1 MPSKLHGND
10 ITLFIE
16 HYQPGSYFRIC
27 RKDEISDDFV
37 AVPVSHNVAV
47 PCNDTHMG
55 SYLAEMRHVSKA
67 TVPVIPQPM
76 RPKSVNPDVYV
87 AAPNADNMPPLTE
100 RNGPESPEDV
110 VDHRNNARAYEEKG
124 SHSLSVEH
132 TTPKGIVFTSA
143 NTDLLDDERVIMTPL
158 KDVNTYAD
166 MASGETNEGTVTIG
180 NCSQEVSSINSW
192 STSSEDRGL
201 GFSFNRPVAPV
212 AMLVQSNAPQPGVP
226 RESYTVDEQEVF
238 EQEVPP
244 TPIEPKRL
252 HYPTGDDHKERRI
265 DDCLQESID
274 VEPVEVKSCESNPN
288 GKVTEAG
295 MGMPLG
301 TQQQRLD
308 KKEEALVVPTL
319 KSKMTLEL
327 DNVQPQMYGGTPQL

>member
-1 MPSKLHGND
+1 
-10 ITLFIE
+10 
-16 HYQPGSYFRIC
+16 
-27 RKDEISDDFV
+27 
-37 AVPVSHNVAV
+37 
-47 PCNDTHMG
+47 MG

-67 TVPVIPQPM
+67 TIPVIPQPM
-76 RPKSVNPDVYV
+76 RPKSVNPDVYI

-100 RNGPESPEDV
+100 RNGPETPEDV
-110 VDHRNNARAYEEKG
+110 VDHRNDARAYEEKG
-124 SHSLSVEH
+124 SYSLSVDR
-132 TTPKGIVFTSA
+132 TTPKGIVFTST
-143 NTDLLDDERVIMTPL
+143 NTDLLNDEQVVMTPL
-158 KDVNTYAD
+158 KD
-166 MASGETNEGTVTIG
+166 GNEETVTIG
-180 NCSQEVSSINSW
+180 NCSQEVSSIESY
-192 STSSEDRGL
+192 STSSEDRGPN
-201 GFSFNRPVAPV
+201 FSFYRPDAPV
-212 AMLVQSNAPQPGVP
+212 VMSVQANAPQPGVP

-252 HYPTGDDHKERRI
+252 HYSTGDDHKERRI

-295 MGMPLG
+295 MAMPLG
-301 TQQQRLD
+301 TQQQCLG

-319 KSKMTLEL
+319 KPKMTLEL